1 MKGISGS
8 LFQCHL
14 SKFTAHSVALNPESI
29 IIIVTVVTVVTVT
42 ASVRFQSGLATR
54 RRRRLDGL
62 DGFG

>member
-29 IIIVTVVTVVTVT
+29 IIIVTVVTVT

-54 RRRRLDGL
+54 RCRRLDGL